1 MDSNS
6 EDSDSE
12 MSGREVD
19 SDVENEKQISYDRS
33 VYKEDLKILK
43 PKIQEEIKKAET
55 TLRIKRQARPEVS
68 LNLDFVFG

>member
-19 SDVENEKQISYDRS
+19 SDIEREKEVSYDRA
-33 VYKEDLKILK
+33 VYKSDLIVSKGLIMMILR
-43 PKIQEEIKKAET
+43 ET
-55 TLRIKRQARPEVS
+55 KNIYSFIFLP
-68 LNLDFVFG
+68 N

>member
-33 VYKEDLKILK
+33 VYKEDLKVK
-43 PKIQEEIKKAET
+43 C
-55 TLRIKRQARPEVS
+55 LRIRILFTNKMLMLVACT
-68 LNLDFVFG
+68 FA